1 MSRLRIRHETTFRYE
16 AEVVASYNELRMR
29 PMMSDRQFVL
39 TEHLMVTPLTSQ
51 QNFIDYWG
59 TRVTSV
65 EILQPHDSLN
75 VIAESLVEVF
85 SAQDS
90 GPELTWDELREA
102 TSTSMGLTEILVNS
116 PLTKPPKDL
125 ASFAKKEAA
134 KHSSP
139 ADAARAISAYISSK
153 MTYQFGVTEVHS
165 TAAEAWKEKKGVCQ
179 DITHLVLG
187 ALRSVGIPARYVS
200 GYLHPSLDAVVG
212 ETVRGESHAWVEWFA
227 GSFVGHD
234 PTNDR
239 DISDRHVIVGR
250 GRDYTD
256 VPPIRGVYD
265 GPKTSEHRVD
275 VHLTLER

>member
-1 MSRLRIRHETTFRYE
+1 VSRLRIRHETTFRYE

-200 GYLHPSLDAVVG
+200 GYLHPSLEAVVG

>member
-75 VIAESLVEVF
+75 VIAESLVEIF
-85 SAQDS
+85 RAQES
-90 GPELTWDELREA
+90 GPELTWDELRAA

-139 ADAARAISAYISSK
+139 ADAARAISAYITSK

-200 GYLHPSLDAVVG
+200 GYLHPSLEAVVG

>member
-39 TEHLMVTPLTSQ
+39 TEHVMVTPLTSQ

-75 VIAESLVEVF
+75 VIAESLVEIF
-85 SAQDS
+85 PAQES
-90 GPELTWDELREA
+90 GPKLTWDELRAA
-102 TSTSMGLTEILVNS
+102 TSTSMCLTEILVNS

-200 GYLHPSLDAVVG
+200 GYLHPSLEAVVG

>member
-1 MSRLRIRHETTFRYE
+1 VSRLRIRHETTFRYE

-39 TEHLMVTPLTSQ
+39 TEHVMVTPLTSQ

-65 EILQPHDSLN
+65 EILQPHDSLE
-75 VIAESLVEVF
+75 VVAESLVEIF
-85 SAQDS
+85 PA
-90 GPELTWDELREA
+90 PEPTAAISWEDLREA
-102 TSTSMGLTEILVNS
+102 TSTSMGLTEILVNTS
-116 PLTKPPKDL
+116 LTRPPKDL

-134 KHSSP
+134 KHSNP
-139 ADAARAISAYISSK
+139 ADAARAISSYITEK

-179 DITHLVLG
+179 DISHLVLG

-200 GYLHPSLDAVVG
+200 GYLHPNGDAGIG

-227 GSFVGHD
+227 GSFIGHD

-239 DISDRHVIVGR
+239 DIADKHIIVGR

>member
-1 MSRLRIRHETTFRYE
+1 VSRLRIRHETTFRYE

>member
-1 MSRLRIRHETTFRYE
+1 VSRLRIRHETTFRYE

-75 VIAESLVEVF
+75 VIAESLVEIF
-85 SAQDS
+85 RAQES
-90 GPELTWDELREA
+90 GPELTWDELRAA

-139 ADAARAISAYISSK
+139 ADAARAISAYITSK

>member
-39 TEHLMVTPLTSQ
+39 TEHVMVTPFTSQ

-75 VIAESLVEVF
+75 VIAESLVEIF
-85 SAQDS
+85 RAQES
-90 GPELTWDELREA
+90 GPELTWDELRAA

-139 ADAARAISAYISSK
+139 ADAARAISAYITSK

-200 GYLHPSLDAVVG
+200 GYLHPSLEAVVG

>member
-1 MSRLRIRHETTFRYE
+1 VSRLRIRHETTFRYE

-39 TEHLMVTPLTSQ
+39 TEHVMVTPLTSQ

-75 VIAESLVEVF
+75 VIAESLVEIF
-85 SAQDS
+85 PAQES
-90 GPELTWDELREA
+90 GPKLTWDELRAA
-102 TSTSMGLTEILVNS
+102 TSTSMCLTEILVNS

-139 ADAARAISAYISSK
+139 ADAARAISAYITSK

-200 GYLHPSLDAVVG
+200 GYLHPSLDSVVG

>member
-39 TEHLMVTPLTSQ
+39 TEHVMVTPLTSQ

-75 VIAESLVEVF
+75 VIAESLVEIF
-85 SAQDS
+85 PAQES
-90 GPELTWDELREA
+90 GPKLTWDELRAA
-102 TSTSMGLTEILVNS
+102 TSTSMCLTEILVNS

-139 ADAARAISAYISSK
+139 ADAARAISAYITSK

-200 GYLHPSLDAVVG
+200 GYLHPSLEAVVG

>member
-1 MSRLRIRHETTFRYE
+1 VSRLRIRHETTFRYE

-227 GSFVGHD
+227 GSFIGHD

-239 DISDRHVIVGR
+239 DISNRHVIVGR

>member
-1 MSRLRIRHETTFRYE
+1 VSRLRIRHETTFRYE

-239 DISDRHVIVGR
+239 DISNRHVIVGR

>member
-1 MSRLRIRHETTFRYE
+1 
-16 AEVVASYNELRMR
+16 
-29 PMMSDRQFVL
+29 
-39 TEHLMVTPLTSQ
+39 
-51 QNFIDYWG
+51 
-59 TRVTSV
+59 
-65 EILQPHDSLN
+65 
-75 VIAESLVEVF
+75 
-85 SAQDS
+85 
-90 GPELTWDELREA
+90 
-102 TSTSMGLTEILVNS
+102 
-116 PLTKPPKDL
+116 
-125 ASFAKKEAA
+125 
-134 KHSSP
+134 
-139 ADAARAISAYISSK
+139 

-200 GYLHPSLDAVVG
+200 GYLHPSLEAVVG

>member
-1 MSRLRIRHETTFRYE
+1 VSRLRIRHETTFRYE

-39 TEHLMVTPLTSQ
+39 TEHVMVTPLTSQ

-75 VIAESLVEVF
+75 VIAESLVEIF
-85 SAQDS
+85 PAQES
-90 GPELTWDELREA
+90 GPELTWDELRAA

-139 ADAARAISAYISSK
+139 ADAARAISAYITSK

-239 DISDRHVIVGR
+239 DISNRHVIVGR

>member
-16 AEVVASYNELRMR
+16 AEVGASYNELRMR

-75 VIAESLVEVF
+75 VIAESLVEIF
-85 SAQDS
+85 RAQES
-90 GPELTWDELREA
+90 GPELTWDELRAA

-139 ADAARAISAYISSK
+139 ADAARAISAYITSK

-200 GYLHPSLDAVVG
+200 GYLHPSLEAVVG

>member
-39 TEHLMVTPLTSQ
+39 TEHVMVTPLTSQ

-75 VIAESLVEVF
+75 VIAESLVEIF
-85 SAQDS
+85 PATDPAPSMS
-90 GPELTWDELREA
+90 WDELTEA
-102 TSTSMGLTEILVNS
+102 TSTSMGLTEVLVNS
-116 PLTKPPKDL
+116 ALTRPPKDL
-125 ASFAKKEAA
+125 AAYAKKEAA
-134 KHSSP
+134 KHASP
-139 ADAARAISAYISSK
+139 ADAARAISAYITSK

-200 GYLHPSLDAVVG
+200 GYLHPSADAAVG
-212 ETVRGESHAWVEWFA
+212 ETVRGESHAWVEWFT

-239 DISDRHVIVGR
+239 DIADRHVIVGR

>member
-1 MSRLRIRHETTFRYE
+1 VSRLRIRHETTFRYE

-65 EILQPHDSLN
+65 EILQPHGSLN

-239 DISDRHVIVGR
+239 DISNRHVIVGR

>member
-139 ADAARAISAYISSK
+139 ADAARAISAYITSK

-200 GYLHPSLDAVVG
+200 GYLHPSLEAVVG

>member
-1 MSRLRIRHETTFRYE
+1 VSRLRIRHETTFRYE

-75 VIAESLVEVF
+75 VIAESLVEIF
-85 SAQDS
+85 PAQES
-90 GPELTWDELREA
+90 GPELTWDELRAA

-139 ADAARAISAYISSK
+139 ADAARAISAYITSK

-265 GPKTSEHRVD
+265 GPKTSEHRVE

>member
-1 MSRLRIRHETTFRYE
+1 VSRLRIRHETTFRYE

-75 VIAESLVEVF
+75 VIAESLVEIF
-85 SAQDS
+85 RAQES
-90 GPELTWDELREA
+90 GPELTWDELRAA

-139 ADAARAISAYISSK
+139 ADAARAISAYITSK

-200 GYLHPSLDAVVG
+200 GYLHPSLEAVVG

>member
-1 MSRLRIRHETTFRYE
+1 VSRLRIRHETTFRYE

-39 TEHLMVTPLTSQ
+39 TEHVMVTPLTSQ

-75 VIAESLVEVF
+75 VIAESLVEIF
-85 SAQDS
+85 PSTDPAPS
-90 GPELTWDELREA
+90 MSWDELKEA
-102 TSTSMGLTEILVNS
+102 TSTSMGLTEVLVNS
-116 PLTKPPKDL
+116 ALTRPPKDL
-125 ASFAKKEAA
+125 ASYAKKEAA
-134 KHSSP
+134 KHASP
-139 ADAARAISAYISSK
+139 ADAARAISAYITSK

-200 GYLHPSLDAVVG
+200 GYLHPSADAAVG
-212 ETVRGESHAWVEWFA
+212 ETVRGESHAWVEWFT

-239 DISDRHVIVGR
+239 DIADRHVIVGR